1 MYNQDSIIV
10 RKCVVTKKVTKI
22 DPSNLWK
29 VGISLLDDLE
39 HLKDQSTPSVV
50 LRTMFMS
57 KFNLHSFSFY
67 AVNRDRKIVS
77 DLMTDKIV
85 LMREETPFI
94 KAMPIGKACPEFQ
107 VFSRPEYGDGWTYVV
122 PDQERILVLY
132 VENRDHLEE
141 VDLYALNFFAKI
153 WFSQKNKKHFENRV
167 EHFESQIRKIRNIGE
182 NLAKEHKFKELL
194 SSILLDAMEMVGAAK
209 GHIMTYD
216 DDKQELKLQIVHGM
230 ANPDIDKLIN
240 EGKIPMQGIK
250 AGQGIQGKVFQT
262 GEPIKLDE
270 ITDHQDMG
278 ADEDIHSII
287 CVPLRMNEV
296 TYGVLYVTNKHSGL
310 PFTETDLNLI
320 SILSS
325 NVAAV
330 MDQEKLFKESVTD
343 HLTGLYTRR
352 YFEPKLD
359 SELHRAIRYD
369 RPVSVIAIDADHFK
383 DVNDKYGHQA
393 GDAVLQRIAT
403 VMNSCLRHNLDIS
416 ARFGGEEFFVF
427 LPETDSQGALV
438 VAERIRSTMEQ
449 TTIHHAEHHIQ
460 LTLSLGVATAPIQA
474 KSSEDLIKLSDEAL
488 YQSKQNGRNQ
498 STIYSED

>member
-1 MYNQDSIIV
+1 
-10 RKCVVTKKVTKI
+10 
-22 DPSNLWK
+22 
-29 VGISLLDDLE
+29 
-39 HLKDQSTPSVV
+39 
-50 LRTMFMS
+50 
-57 KFNLHSFSFY
+57 
-67 AVNRDRKIVS
+67 
-77 DLMTDKIV
+77 
-85 LMREETPFI
+85 
-94 KAMPIGKACPEFQ
+94 
-107 VFSRPEYGDGWTYVV
+107 
-122 PDQERILVLY
+122 
-132 VENRDHLEE
+132 
-141 VDLYALNFFAKI
+141 
-153 WFSQKNKKHFENRV
+153 
-167 EHFESQIRKIRNIGE
+167 
-182 NLAKEHKFKELL
+182 
-194 SSILLDAMEMVGAAK
+194 
-209 GHIMTYD
+209 
-216 DDKQELKLQIVHGM
+216 
-230 ANPDIDKLIN
+230 
-240 EGKIPMQGIK
+240 
-250 AGQGIQGKVFQT
+250 
-262 GEPIKLDE
+262 
-270 ITDHQDMG
+270 MG

-359 SELHRAIRYD
+359 SELHRAVRYD

-383 DVNDKYGHQA
+383 EVNDQYGHQA

-449 TTIHHAEHHIQ
+449 TTIHHAEHHIR
-460 LTLSLGVATAPIQA
+460 LTLSLGIATAPIQA

-488 YQSKQNGRNQ
+488 YHSKQNGRNQ
-498 STIYSED
+498 STVYSIDSEA